1 MNTSAT
7 RRDFMT
13 RVAALAAVGSGAGL
27 ASGRADACA
36 QGPAREEGAED
47 AQGAAAGLG
56 GAVQPGADAVTEAT
70 FAEAEKLA
78 GIRFTPTERAQML
91 RTIAEQRAL
100 LAARLAGPVL
110 PNDLAPAEVFRAALP
125 GGTLVRATP
134 QGDPSTLPLLKLG
147 AAPPKDVELAFAS
160 LPLLAAWLR
169 AGVVTSR
176 RMTELALARLEH
188 LNDRLFLAIT
198 IPREA
203 ALARA
208 DAMDRELR
216 AGRVRGP
223 LHGVPYG
230 AKDILDTAGIATT
243 WGAEPFQG
251 RVPER
256 NAWVVDALDRAGAV
270 LVAKTA
276 VGALAYGDIW
286 FGGRCRNP
294 WDPSEGSSGS
304 SAGSASA
311 VAAGAVPFAI
321 GTETLGSIVSPCV
334 RCGASGLRPTFG
346 RVPRTGCMSLVW
358 SMDKIGPIARTLS
371 DCGVVLGAINGQ
383 DNGDASSVAETFTW
397 SMDQSAKGLRV
408 GVVREWLQGDE
419 GEACRD
425 AVEAVRA
432 AGADVVEVPAPSV
445 PAAMALLVPLM
456 SEAAAAFE
464 NLTRSGQDD
473 ELAWQE
479 DAAWPNSF
487 RQAWFI
493 PAVEAVQAGR
503 VRRRAMQVMHDFFS
517 TVDCLLCPPFAG
529 DVLLATNACGQ
540 PCAVARCGFDA
551 KGAPRSVAVV
561 GRLFDEGTPLRVGAA
576 IEAALAADGRR
587 PTVAVW

>member
-1 MNTSAT
+1 MSTSESRREFVT
-7 RRDFMT
+7 RM
-13 RVAALAAVGSGAGL
+13 AALAAIGAG
-27 ASGRADACA
+27 AGVSGSPAVGQVQGDA
-36 QGPAREEGAED
+36 
-47 AQGAAAGLG
+47 GAAADSGRR
-56 GAVQPGADAVTEAT
+56 VSDQVTEAT

-91 RTIAEQRAL
+91 RTIAEQRAM
-100 LAARLAGPVL
+100 LAARLAGPAL
-110 PNDLAPAEVFRAALP
+110 PNDLAPAEVFRSVLP
-125 GGTLVRATP
+125 GRAPVRATSS
-134 QGDPSTLPLLKLG
+134 GDPAMLPLFKLG
-147 AAPPKDVELAFAS
+147 ATPPTDIELAFAP
-160 LPLLAAWLR
+160 LPMLAAWLR
-169 AGVVTSR
+169 AGMVTSR

-188 LNDRLFLAIT
+188 LNKTLLLAIT

-216 AGRVRGP
+216 AGQVRGP

-251 RVPER
+251 RVPGR

-294 WDPSEGSSGS
+294 WDPSMGSSGS

-311 VAAGAVPFAI
+311 VAAEAVPFAI

-334 RCGASGLRPTFG
+334 QCGASGLRPTFG

-358 SMDKIGPIARTLS
+358 SMDKIGPIARTLE

-383 DNGDASSVAETFTW
+383 DDGDASSVAETFTW
-397 SMDQSAKGLRV
+397 SMDQSARGLRV

-419 GEACRD
+419 GEACRN
-425 AVEAVRA
+425 AAEAARA
-432 AGADVVEVPAPSV
+432 AGAEVVEVPAPSV
-445 PAAMALLVPLM
+445 PGAMALLVPLM
-456 SEAAAAFE
+456 AEAAAAFE
-464 NLTRSGQDD
+464 DLTRSGQDD
-473 ELAWQE
+473 QLAWQE

-487 RQAWFI
+487 RQAWFV
-493 PAVEAVQAGR
+493 PAIEAVQAGR
-503 VRRRAMQVMHDFFS
+503 VRRRAMQAMHDFLS

-540 PCAVARCGFDA
+540 PCAVARCGFDS
-551 KGAPRSVAVV
+551 KGAPRSVTVV